1 MEKLIGRRNAQLVQV
16 KWQFAAAEKLHE
28 RNASQGEVLD
38 RLEQLRELARKF
50 RDTQSEIEE
59 NQPDP
64 EAIASVHDFREEF
77 NSHFY
82 RAKDLLEQYISNDG
96 DDGDGSSGS
105 VRGSTGSY
113 RSVAGSSRDL
123 RDAMQMLLETQ
134 RAMLLNQSSGGRNV
148 NNVDPAGGEQ
158 VSNHAPFA
166 NVCVCLQST
175 CQHSM
180 AIESI
185 GDPSRIFSSKRSTQE
200 AICGI
205 R

>member
-134 RAMLLNQSSGGRNV
+134 RAMLLNQSSGG
-148 NNVDPAGGEQ
+148 
-158 VSNHAPFA
+158 
-166 NVCVCLQST
+166 
-175 CQHSM
+175 
-180 AIESI
+180 
-185 GDPSRIFSSKRSTQE
+185 
-200 AICGI
+200 
-205 R
+205 